1 MYWLKVIA
9 GVSYSIS
16 FLIAAAFFA
25 GYNFGIPLFQL
36 AKIFLMLGGLGFV
49 LNLLSY
55 KNDKMGNPTAN
66 LLFWS
71 GALITFIG
79 LVFKL
84 LFWPYGI
91 PLLISG
97 ALLMGFSV
105 FNYSRKKENN
115 DSDNEILD
123 QL

>member
-1 MYWLKVIA
+1 MRWLKIVA
-9 GVSYSIS
+9 GISYSIS
-16 FLIAAAFFA
+16 FIIAAALFA
-25 GYNFGIPLFQL
+25 GYNFGIPAFQL
-36 AKIFLMLGGLGFV
+36 AKLFLILGGMGFV

-71 GALITFIG
+71 GALLTFIG

-97 ALLMGFSV
+97 ALLMGISV
-105 FNYSRKKENN
+105 FLYRRKKENN
-115 DSDNEILD
+115 DSNNEILD

>member
-1 MYWLKVIA
+1 MRWLKIVA
-9 GVSYSIS
+9 GISYSIS
-16 FLIAAAFFA
+16 FIIAAALFA
-25 GYNFGIPLFQL
+25 GYNFGIPAFQL
-36 AKIFLMLGGLGFV
+36 AKLFLILGGMGFV

-71 GALITFIG
+71 GALLTFIG
-79 LVFKL
+79 LVIKL

-97 ALLMGFSV
+97 ALLMGISV
-105 FNYSRKKENN
+105 FLYRRKKENN
-115 DSDNEILD
+115 DSNNEILD